1 VSRWAAGRIF
11 DGSSSSGAVRPFG
24 RILGCTTRCLE
35 GRWPARGELA
45 RPSSDAVLA
54 SPEVT
59 VSSPGLLPDRAR
71 AYLGEHLIRSQARRV
86 RPVRPS
92 PR

>member
-1 VSRWAAGRIF
+1 MSRWAAGRIF
-11 DGSSSSGAVRPFG
+11 DGSSSSGAVQPFG

-35 GRWPARGELA
+35 GRWPAPGELA

-59 VSSPGLLPDRAR
+59 VSSPRFTARSGTRLPRGASD
-71 AYLGEHLIRSQARRV
+71 
-86 RPVRPS
+86 P
-92 PR
+92 